1 MPERRRPRTWMP
13 QRRRARPRRR
23 YARWREPGPV
33 PQARRLEGSARY
45 RAEGRRRRLRREPG
59 EAALRQRAHRSD
71 QRAAAI
77 GPLPHDVP
85 VAGKLRRV
93 LRCAQ
98 SAGRRRRT
106 CRRCRRLS
114 PSSDAGALPRT
125 SRPRAGRRTS
135 GSGTLLDHRHEDL
148 DEHLGLARP
157 AAPYCPGVHAVS
169 RSTSSR
175 RSYNLTMS
183 STNEAN
189 SGDTVRTAGSSP
201 VPWQRRH
208 AGRAALPAR
217 RRAPGPGCRSQRPS
231 QASTSCRGSPFQD
244 VDPLRRPGPCGPRAA
259 SMVRAADTRTDVP
272 GWAATSGSC
281 TTVRSTAAA
290 STAPMASRAGDCMRS
305 GARGRRLR
313 RRGCPSR
320 WACTPAGVVRAS

>member
-45 RAEGRRRRLRREPG
+45 RAEGRRRRLRREPAKLHFAN
-59 EAALRQRAHRSD
+59 EHTDRINARQRSVRYHMMFLSPASYDAFFGALKAR
-71 QRAAAI
+71 
-77 GPLPHDVP
+77 GGGDVHVGDAGDSRP
-85 VAGKLRRV
+85 VATQAPSP
-93 LRCAQ
+93 AQ
-98 SAGRRRRT
+98 
-106 CRRCRRLS
+106 
-114 PSSDAGALPRT
+114 

-290 STAPMASRAGDCMRS
+290 STAPMASRASDCMRS